1 MPTLPHPA
9 FVSVTE
15 TVRVSPA
22 RGVTGSTAA
31 RITVVCCV
39 HVGVDWGAAALG
51 GETDAT
57 EPLAVNQHPNPV
69 AKANAIR
76 QQR

>member
-1 MPTLPHPA
+1 
-9 FVSVTE
+9 VSVTE
-15 TVRVSPA
+15 TVRASPTWGIA
-22 RGVTGSTAA
+22 GSATA

-39 HVGVDWGAAALG
+39 HVSVDWGAAALG
-51 GETDAT
+51 GETGAAV
-57 EPLAVNQHPNPV
+57 PLAVNQHPNPV